1 MGIWSRIK
9 SIFTKQNI
17 KRLSKDERILLLE
30 ENGYQVWIDQV
41 FEGMKCGNNS
51 VLAFKRV
58 RINSSI
64 NGSLGIVSK
73 LELDTNPIGPSYS
86 TLMYIINGTEYY
98 AFFHIELNKE
108 KDIQT
113 IETII
118 EFIGCILE
126 KYTLARVD
134 SKCIHFEKTSPKYHH
149 VKSFTN
155 LKLTIDFHK
164 EFIIIEL
171 YPKEP
176 KKITF
181 KELDDLGPREAYIK
195 ALIELNRYNMIYDL

>member
-1 MGIWSRIK
+1 MSIWSWIK

-17 KRLSKDERILLLE
+17 KELSKDERILLLE
-30 ENGYQVWIDQV
+30 ENGYKVWTDQEIDHI
-41 FEGMKCGNNS
+41 KCGNNS
-51 VLAFKRV
+51 VLAIKRV

-64 NGSLGIVSK
+64 NGSIGVVSK
-73 LELDTNPIGPSYS
+73 LELNNNPLGPNYS
-86 TLMYIINGTEYY
+86 TLTYNIDNNEYY
-98 AFFHIELNKE
+98 AFFHIEFNKE

-113 IETII
+113 IGTVI